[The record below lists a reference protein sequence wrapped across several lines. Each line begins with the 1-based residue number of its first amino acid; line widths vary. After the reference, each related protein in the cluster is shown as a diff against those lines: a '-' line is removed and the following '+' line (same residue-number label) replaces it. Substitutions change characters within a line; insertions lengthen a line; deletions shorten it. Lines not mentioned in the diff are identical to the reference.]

1 MSQRSAIAATV
12 ARRPESA
19 AARGDLAI
27 IAAGTALSLS
37 WAAILLWGAGTD
49 SDGTELA
56 LRMTARAS
64 FVWFML
70 AFVAAPLH
78 QLRPSRVTTWLLRHR
93 RALGETFERSM
104 AIHVGFRILLFVLH
118 APDRPPMVTDADF
131 FIGIPGLLLV
141 AALTVTSLDALKER
155 LGPSPGGVST
165 TGIWVVWAIFFLCLV
180 DSVGRKTT
188 NHPFLAY
195 YAFIAVL
202 LGGVAIQ
209 VAAAHRSAR
218 FSAPPLAPMRR
229 GGGLNRRYARPRC
242 ASTCAHRGARS
253 GTIGSASGR

>member
-1 MSQRSAIAATV
+1 MARRSAIAATA
-12 ARRPESA
+12 ARRPDA
-19 AARGDLAI
+19 TAARGDLAI
-27 IAAGTALSLS
+27 IAGGTTLSLT

-70 AFVAAPLH
+70 AFIAAPLH
-78 QLRPSRVTTWLLRHR
+78 QLRPSRLTAWLLRHR
-93 RALGETFERSM
+93 RALGVTFGLSM
-104 AIHVGFRILLFVLH
+104 AIHVGFILRLFVLH

-155 LGPSPGGVST
+155 LGPVAWRRLHT

-202 LGGVAIQ
+202 LGGVALRII
-209 VAAAHRSAR
+209 AYRRRSSR
-218 FSAPPLAPMRR
+218 PINR
-229 GGGLNRRYARPRC
+229 GL
-242 ASTCAHRGARS
+242 RG
-253 GTIGSASGR
+253 